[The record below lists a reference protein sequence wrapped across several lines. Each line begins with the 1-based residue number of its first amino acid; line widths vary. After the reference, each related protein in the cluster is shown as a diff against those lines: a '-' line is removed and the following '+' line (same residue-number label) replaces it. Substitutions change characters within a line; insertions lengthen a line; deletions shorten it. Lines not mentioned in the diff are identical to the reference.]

1 MEKDPFRIRGHV
13 PDFDTIVA
21 DLVSRSA
28 AAREHLQMT
37 EAAYG
42 DGPSET
48 LDIFV
53 PPGASG
59 PLPVHMFIHGG
70 YWRMF
75 SKRDYSLVAET
86 IVEAGAIAVIVDY
99 ALMPSVRMATIVD
112 QVGRAKQWIFD
123 NIGAFGGDPSRLTVS
138 GHSAGAQLAAMLFR
152 TDGARSGIRAAL
164 LLGGLYNLAPLQKSF
179 LQAEIGLTDDEVR
192 RFTPL
197 GQTYDAGT
205 AVSVLVGARETPPF
219 HDQAGAFTALLSRQG
234 LNVSYRL
241 VVGRNHM
248 DSVRDLGDS
257 SSLAGIELTKMVVGT
272 SRLGETQLAP
282 WAPD

>member
-1 MEKDPFRIRGHV
+1 MV
-13 PDFDTIVA
+13 VA
-21 DLVSRSA
+21 DIVSRSA
-28 AAREHLQMT
+28 ATRERLPMS

-53 PPGASG
+53 PPGTTG

-86 IVEAGAIAVIVDY
+86 VAEAGAIAVIVDY
-99 ALMPSVRMATIVD
+99 ALMPGVRMASIVD
-112 QVGRAKQWIFD
+112 QVGRAKQWVFD

-138 GHSAGAQLAAMLFR
+138 GHSAGAQLAALLFR
-152 TDGARSGIRAAL
+152 AGAAPSGIQAAL
-164 LLGGLYNLAPLQKSF
+164 LLGGLYDLAPLQKSF
-179 LQAEIGLTDDEVR
+179 LQAEIGLTDEEVR

-197 GQTYDAGT
+197 LQAYDAGT
-205 AVSVLVGARETPPF
+205 SVSVLVGSRETPPF
-219 HDQAGAFTALLSRQG
+219 HDQAGAFTKLLGRQG
-234 LNVSYRL
+234 LDVSYRL
-241 VVGRNHM
+241 IAGRHHM

-257 SSLAGIELTKMVVGT
+257 SSLAGIELTKIVACT
-272 SRLGETQLAP
+272 S
-282 WAPD
+282 